1 MRKADNQI
9 HLLESGC
16 SAGESIARVALL
28 TECKI
33 SGTTL
38 IGEVR
43 SYWLDRAVI
52 CRICKRDVWLRCILA
67 LRSSV

>member
-43 SYWLDRAVI
+43 SYGWTAR
-52 CRICKRDVWLRCILA
+52 
-67 LRSSV
+67 